1 MNDKMLQP
9 GTELYFL
16 YGEEDAR
23 TGRVKLEEHKGMF
36 LERLNPA
43 YVLMDD
49 NGKQVT
55 CLGSRCYERES
66 DLKFAK
72 PIEQCMDDMMW
83 AADHTIGRL
92 LNVEKKLL
100 PVARQSFDRS
110 FGGDT
115 SLLALDLKMRARVL
129 GAGFREKMADFASRF
144 TKNEVSLSNNDL
156 AGIPFGDFNVELTDE
171 DLHFGNDVEM
181 AMGK

>member
-36 LERLNPA
+36 LKRLNPA

-144 TKNEVSLSNNDL
+144 TKNEVSLSK
-156 AGIPFGDFNVELTDE
+156 
-171 DLHFGNDVEM
+171 LHG
-181 AMGK
+181 